1 MRTNSQRAMAPLSG
15 LDRPPRPRSLSSSEL
30 NLLARKISRIDRVT
44 FAIAHEQIESFM
56 GGVNLAAPRSGIKGL
71 NHGALPARRDG
82 WRIHIS
88 SHSD

>member
-1 MRTNSQRAMAPLSG
+1 MHTNSQRVMATLSV
-15 LDRPPRPRSLSSSEL
+15 LDHPPRPQFLSSSEL

-44 FAIAHEQIESFM
+44 FAIAHEQIEGFM

-82 WRIHIS
+82 WRVHI
-88 SHSD
+88 